1 MKMSKA
7 NKPTLLIVGLL
18 TVVGL
23 SVTQF
28 VPAWAGKTL
37 TQALIDPEMETAL
50 ANRFKKRFYN
60 LIDANDEQKSK
71 LSSLFS
77 RQLDDA
83 RPIRAQ
89 IREEVMDLSD
99 LIADE
104 SASDEAIR
112 KQVAEIRELR
122 EKIQEKRLNTILE
135 ARSVLSKD
143 QKKIVSNRL
152 KGIMTGNPRLGWLRA
167 TE

>member
-1 MKMSKA
+1 MSKA